1 MRMGRQYCFT
11 AREFENAIVAPG
23 LSRGCL
29 ALGHEREPLRAI
41 EIVVQT
47 RPDEASGAT
56 WALRPAVGVALAGVD
71 VEAEDCVYF
80 YRLVAAKYGA
90 EFPAS

>member
-1 MRMGRQYCFT
+1 MRMGRRYCFT

-23 LSRGCL
+23 CPVGVWPSVKS
-29 ALGHEREPLRAI
+29 EPWRAI
-41 EIVVQT
+41 EIVAQT

-56 WALRPAVGVALAGVD
+56 WVLRSAVGVALAGVD

-80 YRLVAAKYGA
+80 YRLVAAKYGT
-90 EFPAS
+90 EFPVG